1 MNKNSNESDPFTVAH
16 KPVEDGFPY
25 DLETDSLADSMGLR
39 LPNRSLY
46 VLQGAVGGGK
56 SLVSQRLIYGMIE
69 NGVKVLVITTELT
82 TRGWIEQ
89 MESIGYGITDAIR
102 EGKLMVFSR
111 FGSIAE
117 STPDVDLIQL
127 LESEAVELADVVV
140 IDSASSLMPSHLD
153 DANRFKL
160 MQRLRQISSKG
171 RSLMLCIDPVE
182 MDEKLMHNLRS
193 SAEVVLDLMT
203 TMIGGEIKRN
213 VVVTRFLRAAGPVQT
228 SIGWRVEPSMG
239 FIVDITAV
247 S

>member
-1 MNKNSNESDPFTVAH
+1 MNPSENDPFKTAH

-56 SLVSQRLIYGMIE
+56 SLISQRLVYGMVE

-102 EGKLMVFSR
+102 EGKLLVFSR
-111 FGSIAE
+111 FGSVAE
-117 STPDVDLIQL
+117 SKPDIDLEQL
-127 LESEAVELADVVV
+127 LDSEAIELADVVV

-153 DANRFKL
+153 DASRFKL
-160 MQRLRQISSKG
+160 MQRLRQIASKG
-171 RSLMLCIDPVE
+171 RSLMLCVDPEE

-203 TMIGGEIKRN
+203 AMIGGEIKRN
-213 VVVTRFLRAAGPVQT
+213 IVITRYLRAAGPIQT